1 VIGICGWSLRPNKLQ
16 RHFGR
21 EGAAPF
27 LCTEN
32 TKANP
37 LIKPASQN
45 KEALN
50 TWVVDLA
57 GNIAVSRAGIALL
70 ARIDN
75 LHVPVFVSTEQAI
88 EWGSH
93 LSAEQHD
100 TLVDIQRTS
109 SNAACVESNLQRMID
124 LATKS
129 QLIREAAEAFVPV
142 AVHRRLYFQLTTL
155 WRACTSAFCSGLI
168 RQHLVLKKK

>member
-1 VIGICGWSLRPNKLQ
+1 
-16 RHFGR
+16 
-21 EGAAPF
+21 
-27 LCTEN
+27 
-32 TKANP
+32 
-37 LIKPASQN
+37 
-45 KEALN
+45 
-50 TWVVDLA
+50 
-57 GNIAVSRAGIALL
+57 L

-75 LHVPVFVSTEQAI
+75 LHVPAFVSTEQAI

-109 SNAACVESNLQRMID
+109 SYAACAESNLQRMID

-142 AVHRRLYFQLTTL
+142 AIHRKLYFQLMTL

>member
-1 VIGICGWSLRPNKLQ
+1 LQ
-16 RHFGR
+16 RYFGPR
-21 EGAAPF
+21 G
-27 LCTEN
+27 CG
-32 TKANP
+32 P
-37 LIKPASQN
+37 LPLRRRYGTNSLISAVSQN
-45 KEALN
+45 KEALDS
-50 TWVVDLA
+50 WVVDLS

-75 LHVPVFVSTEQAI
+75 LHVPAFVSTEQAI
-88 EWGSH
+88 EWGSY

-109 SNAACVESNLQRMID
+109 SNAACAESNLQRMID

-129 QLIREAAEAFVPV
+129 QLIREAAKAFVPV
-142 AVHRRLYFQLTTL
+142 AVHRRLYFRVTTL